1 MAAELHRHSEW
12 LQGYIAA
19 REAVSSQQSAAEG
32 GDRAVGRRFG
42 LQTVLCHNDLLSG
55 NILRRNESG
64 AEEYPDRQVFL
75 IDYEYAA
82 YNYRAFDIANHISGE
97 RSLSIHTVLS
107 TASFNSLPR
116 SNGALEH
123 CGFEYDYKHTLPSDE
138 FILAFLRAY
147 LQAVGAR
154 TGGAAEESEEFLLG
168 LLVGWVVIC
177 AAVIG

>member
-12 LQGYIAA
+12 LQGYITA
-19 REAVSSQQSAAEG
+19 REAEGAQQAAAEG

-97 RSLSIHTVLS
+97 RSLSNRTVLS
-107 TASFNSLPR
+107 TVLFTSSPSR
-116 SNGALEH
+116 WCLEH

-147 LQAVGAR
+147 LQAVRAR
-154 TGGAAEESEEFLLG
+154 AGGAAEESEEFLQG
-168 LLVGWVVIC
+168 VLVGLVMP
-177 AAVIG
+177 